1 MFPIY
6 QDKASERWQRRP
18 TLRPAGPGRGKELPR
33 DCRIPHV
40 LSESGE
46 LIKEEN
52 KFLTI
57 INTCKLLLGGG
68 ESNVMH
74 RSSRGKH
81 FQSFGSWDTL
91 WVNTR
96 VLISY
101 LFL

>member
-1 MFPIY
+1 MFTSIY

-52 KFLTI
+52 KF
-57 INTCKLLLGGG
+57 
-68 ESNVMH
+68 
-74 RSSRGKH
+74 
-81 FQSFGSWDTL
+81 
-91 WVNTR
+91 
-96 VLISY
+96 
-101 LFL
+101 